1 MIRDAHDEIEASFQ
15 GKRYYIYAPQSAH
28 SLRQQYR
35 EIGDNPILRDLSATD
50 MLFVWW
56 FANRTSP
63 IIDLPEKERVVIA
76 VEKSYARSNVQAK
89 IHQYS
94 GTGKELTFPDTVRAA
109 ILEMASFDPGG
120 RISAIAEDLHTLK
133 QYQSIIRKDISKTD
147 LEDAMEWMKAVE
159 KARDGR
165 DTILAKLER
174 GGRGV
179 MESTGDTF
187 AHLEAVAA
195 EFVITNTD

>member
-1 MIRDAHDEIEASFQ
+1 MIRDAHEEIEASFQ

-35 EIGDNPILRDLSATD
+35 ELGDNPILRDLSATD

-63 IIDLPEKERVVIA
+63 IADLPEKERVVIA

-109 ILEMASFDPGG
+109 ILEMASFDPAG
-120 RISAIAEDLHTLK
+120 RISAIADDLHLLK
-133 QYQSIIRKDISKTD
+133 QYQSIIRKDVSSGELDEIT
-147 LEDAMEWMKAVE
+147 EWMKAV
-159 KARDGR
+159 KAAREGR
-165 DTILAKLER
+165 DDILAKLER

-187 AHLEAVAA
+187 THLEGVAA

>member
-1 MIRDAHDEIEASFQ
+1 MIRDVHEEVEASYQ

-50 MLFVWW
+50 LLFVWW
-56 FANRTSP
+56 YANRTSP

-76 VEKSYARSNVQAK
+76 VERSHQSRSQAQAK
-89 IHQYS
+89 LHQYKDLS
-94 GTGKELTFPDTVRAA
+94 FPDTVRAA
-109 ILEMASFDPGG
+109 IIEMGSFDPGG
-120 RISAIAEDLHTLK
+120 RISAIADDLHLLK
-133 QYQSIIRKDISKTD
+133 QYQSIIRKDVSSGD
-147 LEDAMEWMKAVE
+147 LDEITEWMKAV
-159 KARDGR
+159 KAAREGR
-165 DTILAKLER
+165 DDILAKLER

-187 AHLEAVAA
+187 AHLEGVGA